1 MGSGKWAGARLIWR
15 ILVPLGVTGNTPDS
29 GSGESWFD
37 PRRGN
42 SRRVN
47 RFGWLALLLGAA
59 TPPDWS
65 LKILLIEPNDVEV
78 KAGKATTAKGK
89 KEMKTATDTSDD
101 NHMARRDRLGVLTR
115 FF

>member
-1 MGSGKWAGARLIWR
+1 MHSVR
-15 ILVPLGVTGNTPDS
+15 ISAVFLPLGVTGNTPDS

-47 RFGWLALLLGAA
+47 RFCWLALLLGAA

-65 LKILLIEPNDVEV
+65 LKILLIEPNYVEV

-89 KEMKTATDTSDD
+89 KAMKTTTTTRHH
-101 NHMARRDRLGVLTR
+101 NHLPPP
-115 FF
+115 